1 MRKQVI
7 AAAQWMGGERQRL
20 GWSAEE
26 LAGRVDAMA
35 SDMGWEGWLPGADDI
50 EALEAE
56 RPKSLPRWFKLVC
69 YAVERAGVPDSEAMA
84 WLAERN
90 TYWQADAPLRM
101 SRPLLFD
108 EEDKI
113 LRKLQKLD
121 TEEQR
126 AIRAFISDYAD
137 RQCYYSKE
145 AMAERLLKRLGIG
158 LSAAEIMAS
167 AEKGAGPC
175 PGSGACSA
183 ARLRSRAQRH
193 RLRRR
198 SRRPG
203 RCV

>member
-1 MRKQVI
+1 MREQVM
-7 AAAQWMGGERQRL
+7 AAAQWMRSERQRL
-20 GWSAEE
+20 GWSADE

-35 SDMGWEGWLPGADDI
+35 SDMGWEGRLPGADDI

-56 RPKSLPRWFKLVC
+56 RPKSLPRWFKLVR

-137 RQCYYSKE
+137 RQCYDTKE
-145 AMAERLLKRLGIG
+145 AMAERLLKRLGVG

-167 AEKGAGPC
+167 GEKGAGPC
-175 PGSGACSA
+175 PG
-183 ARLRSRAQRH
+183 
-193 RLRRR
+193 
-198 SRRPG
+198 
-203 RCV
+203 